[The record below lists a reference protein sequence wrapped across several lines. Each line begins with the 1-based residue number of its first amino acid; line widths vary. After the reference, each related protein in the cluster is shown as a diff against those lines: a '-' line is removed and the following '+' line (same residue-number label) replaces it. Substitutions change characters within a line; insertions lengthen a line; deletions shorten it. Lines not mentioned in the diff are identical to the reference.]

1 MEKIKLGQI
10 VTAVGI
16 KGEVKVYPYTDI
28 PERFEEIDSLMIES
42 KTAKINGV
50 RYMKNMVILRLEGVD
65 DRNAA
70 EALRGKNLFI
80 DRKDMWEMPEDTYLV
95 KDLLGMTVMDPE
107 GNRVGKL
114 VNVLQNSAQD
124 LYEIEKEAGKTF
136 LLPAVG
142 EFVQTV
148 NLNKRIMIVRLIEG
162 LVEL

>member
-42 KTAKINGV
+42 KNAKINGV

-70 EALRGKNLFI
+70 EALRGKNLYI

-107 GNRVGKL
+107 GNRIGKL
-114 VNVLQNSAQD
+114 VEVIQNSAQD
-124 LYEIEKEAGKTF
+124 LYEIEREDGKKF

>member
-28 PERFEEIDSLMIES
+28 PQRFEEIDSLMIES
-42 KTAKINGV
+42 KPSRICGV

-65 DRNAA
+65 DRNGA
-70 EALRGKNLFI
+70 EALRGKNLYI

-95 KDLLGMTVMDPE
+95 KDLLGISVID
-107 GNRVGKL
+107 GNGTPIGTL
-114 VNVLQNSAQD
+114 VDVIQNSAQD
-124 LYEIEKEAGKTF
+124 LYEIRREDGKTF
-136 LLPAVG
+136 LLPAVM
-142 EFVQTV
+142 EFIQKVD
-148 NLNKRIMIVRLIEG
+148 LNKRIMVVKLIEG

>member
-42 KTAKINGV
+42 KNAKINGV

-70 EALRGKNLFI
+70 EALRGKNLYI

-107 GNRVGKL
+107 GNRIGKL
-114 VNVLQNSAQD
+114 VDVIQNSAQD
-124 LYEIEKEAGKTF
+124 LYEIEREDGKKF